1 MVSAEVLLPGI
12 LACAVLLP
20 VCPVTRMLVW
30 RLESLRTVFSLAQSG
45 FVVIGGVVGGV
56 EWDGGG
62 HLKIC
67 FSGKILP
74 VWRLN

>member
-1 MVSAEVLLPGI
+1 M
-12 LACAVLLP
+12 LA
-20 VCPVTRMLVW
+20 W